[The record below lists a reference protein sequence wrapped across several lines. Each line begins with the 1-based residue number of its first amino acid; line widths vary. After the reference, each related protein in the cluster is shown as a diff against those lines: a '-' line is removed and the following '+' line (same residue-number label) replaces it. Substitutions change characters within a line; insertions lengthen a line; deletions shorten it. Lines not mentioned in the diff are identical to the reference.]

1 MIALRLVRLIESHS
15 EQLAEGLVHKLE
27 RSSRAADLK
36 RVPASELR
44 ERARE
49 VYRNLSDWI
58 LTKTEDDIERV
69 YLPLGRRRAEQGVT
83 LSALCWALMMTEENL
98 WDFLELEGMRER
110 PLEILGGFELL
121 RLLDQFFDQA
131 IYFATLGYEAYTRD
145 KEKQAAEAQ
154 HHQHAHP
161 GERLAHVL

>member
-1 MIALRLVRLIESHS
+1 MIALRLVHLIESHA
-15 EQLAEGLVHKLE
+15 EQLAESLLRKVE
-27 RSSRAADLK
+27 RSSRAGDLK
-36 RVPASELR
+36 KVPPHEIR
-44 ERARE
+44 ERTRE

-69 YLPLGRRRAEQGVT
+69 YTPLGRRRAEQGVT

-121 RLLDQFFDQA
+121 RLLDTFFDQA
-131 IYFATLGYEAYTRD
+131 IYFATLGYESYW
-145 KEKQAAEAQ
+145 KETLAQSGKEARS
-154 HHQHAHP
+154 HTAGH
-161 GERLAHVL
+161 LAHAL

>member
-15 EQLAEGLVHKLE
+15 EELAESLLHKIE
-27 RSSRAADLK
+27 RSSRAADLRK
-36 RVPASELR
+36 VPPHEIK

-58 LTKTEDDIERV
+58 LTKTDEDIEDV
-69 YLPLGRRRAEQGVT
+69 YKPVGRRRAEQGVT

-98 WDFLELEGMRER
+98 WDFLEMEGMRER

-121 RLLDQFFDQA
+121 RLMDQFFDQA
-131 IYFATLGYEAYTRD
+131 VYYATLGYETYWR
-145 KEKQAAEAQ
+145 EHHEAGTVF
-154 HHQHAHP
+154 A
-161 GERLAHVL
+161 RTA

>member
-1 MIALRLVRLIESHS
+1 MIALRLVHLIESHS
-15 EQLAEGLVHKLE
+15 EQLAEGLVHKIE

-36 RVPASELR
+36 KVPPQEIR
-44 ERARE
+44 ERTRE

-58 LTKTEDDIERV
+58 LTKTPDDIERV
-69 YLPLGRRRAEQGVT
+69 YTSLGRRRAEQGAS

-131 IYFATLGYEAYTRD
+131 IYFATLGYESYWN
-145 KEKQAAEAQ
+145 EKHSAREEHGA
-154 HHQHAHP
+154 
-161 GERLAHVL
+161 GSRRLAHVL

>member
-15 EQLAEGLVHKLE
+15 EQLTESLVHKLE
-27 RSSRAADLK
+27 RSSRAADLRK
-36 RVPASELR
+36 VPAQELR

-49 VYRNLSDWI
+49 IYRNLSDWL

-69 YLPLGRRRAEQGVT
+69 YTPLGRRRAEQGVT

-98 WDFLELEGMRER
+98 WDFLEMEGMREK

-121 RLLDQFFDQA
+121 RLLDSFFDQA
-131 IYFATLGYEAYTRD
+131 IYFATLGYESYG
-145 KEKQAAEAQ
+145 KEKRAEEAA
-154 HHQHAHP
+154 HM
-161 GERLAHVL
+161 AHVV

>member
-1 MIALRLVRLIESHS
+1 MIALRLVRLIETHS
-15 EQLAEGLVHKLE
+15 EQLAESLLHKLE
-27 RSSRAADLK
+27 RSSRSADLK
-36 RVPASELR
+36 KVSAQEIR
-44 ERARE
+44 ERTRE

-58 LTKTEDDIERV
+58 LTKTEDDIEHV
-69 YLPLGRRRAEQGVT
+69 YMPLGRRRAEQGVA

-131 IYFATLGYEAYTRD
+131 IYFATLGYEDYWKQKLAEE
-145 KEKQAAEAQ
+145 EKQREV
-154 HHQHAHP
+154 HAH
-161 GERLAHVL
+161 ERMAHVL